1 MDLYRAHVTPVQF
14 MAKNMSRFI
23 LKKQETDL
31 DLWPVRKY
39 CKIGETLARGALCI
53 NDDKSFSNKCYNCI
67 TYKTKLK

>member
-1 MDLYRAHVTPVQF
+1 MKNAFLLSWSKMDLYRAHVTPVQF

-39 CKIGETLARGALCI
+39 CKIEETLTRGTLCI
-53 NDDKSFSNKCYNCI
+53 KGTLMQI
-67 TYKTKLK
+67 